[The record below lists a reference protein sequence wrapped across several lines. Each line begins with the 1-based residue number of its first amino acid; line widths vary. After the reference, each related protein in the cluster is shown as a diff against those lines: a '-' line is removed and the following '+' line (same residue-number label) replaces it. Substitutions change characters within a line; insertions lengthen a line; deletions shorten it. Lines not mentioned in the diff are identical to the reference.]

1 MSHVMSGQIMNSKTK
16 TKKKNSL
23 SNSYNKLVRF
33 NSNSKKL

>member
-16 TKKKNSL
+16 KKKNSL